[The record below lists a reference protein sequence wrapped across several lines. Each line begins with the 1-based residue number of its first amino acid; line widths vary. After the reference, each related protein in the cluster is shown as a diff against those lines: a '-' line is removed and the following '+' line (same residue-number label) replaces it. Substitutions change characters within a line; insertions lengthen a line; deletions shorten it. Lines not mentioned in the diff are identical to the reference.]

1 MSILKRLFGGGG
13 GGASAPVAREDYKG
27 YEVVA
32 TPFAAEGQYQASG
45 TISKEING
53 ARQEHRFIRADRF
66 ASMEE
71 AASFSL
77 VKARQIID
85 QNGDRMFKTS

>member
-13 GGASAPVAREDYKG
+13 GGPAAPAAREEYNG
-27 YEVVA
+27 YAVVA
-32 TPFAAEGQYQASG
+32 TPFAAEGQYQVSG
-45 TISKEING
+45 IISKEIDG
-53 ARQEHRFIRADRF
+53 IRQEHRFIRADRF
-66 ASMEE
+66 SSLEE

-85 QNGDRMFKTS
+85 QNGDRMFKVS